1 MPQPKETLEDM
12 RNTVIDIY
20 QSGNGYSTISKALCY
35 QRTTVRAT
43 HGENLEQ
50 QRAFPGS
57 GQPSKITPA
66 MYRQLKRKIGSLGE
80 FQGESLSPVTHR
92 VILTQNLVK
101 RISYHDGGS
110 QWCRAALLLWGLDD
124 LL

>member
-1 MPQPKETLEDM
+1 MLSANHSESHTWRKLGTAASLP
-12 RNTVIDIY
+12 R
-20 QSGNGYSTISKALCY
+20 
-35 QRTTVRAT
+35 
-43 HGENLEQ
+43 
-50 QRAFPGS
+50 S

-66 MYRQLKRKIGSLGE
+66 MYRQLKRKIESLGE
-80 FQGESLSPVTHR
+80 FQGESLSPVTRR

>member
-1 MPQPKETLEDM
+1 MPQPKETLEEM

-50 QRAFPGS
+50 QRAFPGVAS
-57 GQPSKITPA
+57 LPKLLQQCIDNSKE
-66 MYRQLKRKIGSLGE
+66 K
-80 FQGESLSPVTHR
+80 
-92 VILTQNLVK
+92 
-101 RISYHDGGS
+101 
-110 QWCRAALLLWGLDD
+110 
-124 LL
+124 